1 MAPERGL
8 IHMPGQQKRKRSRE
22 RAHRRA
28 AAVRGHWEPL
38 FSTQEHGEMKEY
50 VRRLRSERG
59 VDPEC
64 VRIDQFCGR
73 TIHPTTYRVS
83 VFVPEPSA

>member
-1 MAPERGL
+1 
-8 IHMPGQQKRKRSRE
+8 MPGQQKRKRSRE

-38 FSTQEHGEMKEY
+38 FSTQVQTEMKEY
-50 VRRLRSERG
+50 VRRLCSEREIS
-59 VDPEC
+59 PEC

-73 TIHPTTYRVS
+73 NTHPSTYRVS
-83 VFVPEPSA
+83 VFVPESSA

>member
-1 MAPERGL
+1 
-8 IHMPGQQKRKRSRE
+8 MPGQQKRKRSRE

-38 FSTQEHGEMKEY
+38 FSTQVQAELKEY
-50 VRRLRSERG
+50 IHRLYAERSI
-59 VDPEC
+59 DPEC

-73 TIHPTTYRVS
+73 LTHPTSYRVS
-83 VFVPEPSA
+83 VFVPEGSA

>member
-1 MAPERGL
+1 
-8 IHMPGQQKRKRSRE
+8 MPGQQKRKRSRE

-38 FSTQEHGEMKEY
+38 FSTQVHAEMKEY
-50 VRRLRSERG
+50 VRRLYEEGG

-73 TIHPTTYRVS
+73 LTHPTSYRVS
-83 VFVPEPSA
+83 VFVPEASA

>member
-1 MAPERGL
+1 
-8 IHMPGQQKRKRSRE
+8 MPGQQKRKRSRE

-38 FSTQEHGEMKEY
+38 FSTQVHAEMKEY
-50 VRRLRSERG
+50 VGRLCAEREL
-59 VDPEC
+59 DPEC

-73 TIHPTTYRVS
+73 LTHPTSYRVS
-83 VFVPEPSA
+83 VFVPEGPA

>member
-1 MAPERGL
+1 
-8 IHMPGQQKRKRSRE
+8 MPGQQKRKRSRE

-38 FSTQEHGEMKEY
+38 FSTQVHAEMKEY
-50 VRRLRSERG
+50 VRRLYEEGR

-73 TIHPTTYRVS
+73 LTHPTSYRVS
-83 VFVPEPSA
+83 VFVPEASA

>member
-1 MAPERGL
+1 
-8 IHMPGQQKRKRSRE
+8 MPGQHKRKRSRE

-38 FSTQEHGEMKEY
+38 FSTQEQGEMKEY
-50 VRRLRSERG
+50 VRGLATERG
-59 VDPEC
+59 ISPEC

-73 TIHPTTYRVS
+73 LTHPTSYRVS
-83 VFVPEPSA
+83 VFVPEGSG